1 MTAEV
6 LDNERRRQGHRL
18 PFADRSI
25 PERFAEQVARDPLAI
40 AVAAGP
46 EMLTYAELD
55 AASADLADRLRSV
68 GVRRGER
75 VAFAVRRDPWLVVA
89 MLGILRAGAAFVP
102 LERSMPADRVRTIL
116 GDATPCAIVTD
127 DLEAEVYGGIARV
140 ATRSADGSGGR
151 PVEQLSGDDVA
162 YVLYTSGSTGT
173 PKGVVVSHRAVVAF
187 VAAVEQL
194 FQLTPA
200 DRIVAFAASVFD
212 VSIFDVFG
220 ALLTGARI
228 QVATD
233 ADRLNVRRLQRLLE
247 DERITVADLPPAV
260 LGMLDPARLPALRVV
275 FVGGEAYPGALVNA
289 WNQGRRFVNGYG
301 PTECTVTMITHDCDG
316 EWDTSPPIG
325 LPIANHVAYVVDE
338 HLDPVP
344 DGVPGELVIGGTGLA
359 YGYLNRPGQ
368 TAKAFVPDPFGTEPG
383 ARLYRTGD
391 RIRRLPD
398 GRLVFLDRIDRQVKL
413 HGVRIEPGEVEA
425 ALMCDPQVAQ
435 AYVTVWVDADG
446 RKRLVAYVA
455 ARDGVTIDQRRLR
468 ARLTQRLVS
477 SVIPAVTTVLP
488 ALPLTSSGK
497 IDHRALPAPV
507 FGANA

>member
-6 LDNERRRQGHRL
+6 LDDELRRQGHRL

-25 PERFAEQVARDPLAI
+25 PERFAEQVARSPEAI
-40 AVAAGP
+40 AVAAGN
-46 EMLTYAELD
+46 ESLTYAELD
-55 AASADLADRLRSV
+55 AASADLAGRLRSA

-75 VAFAVRRDPWLVVA
+75 VAFAVRRDAWLVVA

-102 LERSMPADRVRTIL
+102 LERGMPAERVRTIL
-116 GDATPCAIVTD
+116 DDASPCVIVTD
-127 DLEAEVYGGIARV
+127 DLDSEAYGTIPRVAARSTGRPGEVEAEK
-140 ATRSADGSGGR
+140 
-151 PVEQLSGDDVA
+151 LSGDDVA

-173 PKGVVVSHRAVVAF
+173 PKGVVVPHRAVVGF
-187 VAAVEQL
+187 VAAVERL

-220 ALLTGARI
+220 ALLTGARV
-228 QVATD
+228 QVASD

-260 LGMLDPARLPALRVV
+260 LGMLDPTRLPALRVV
-275 FVGGEAYPGALVNA
+275 FVGGEAYPGSLVNA

-316 EWDTSPPIG
+316 LWDTSPPIG

-338 HLDPVP
+338 DLDPVP

-359 YGYLNRPGQ
+359 YGYLSRPGQ
-368 TAKAFVPDPFGTEPG
+368 TARAFVPDPFGTEPG

-391 RIRRLPD
+391 RVRRLAD

-413 HGVRIEPGEVEA
+413 HGVRVEPGEVEA
-425 ALMCDPQVAQ
+425 ALMRDPEVAQ

-455 ARDGVTIDQRRLR
+455 PPDGVTVDPRQLR
-468 ARLTQRLVS
+468 SRMAQRLVS
-477 SVIPAVTTVLP
+477 SMIPTATTVLP

-497 IDHRALPAPV
+497 VDHRALPAPV
-507 FGANA
+507 FGASP